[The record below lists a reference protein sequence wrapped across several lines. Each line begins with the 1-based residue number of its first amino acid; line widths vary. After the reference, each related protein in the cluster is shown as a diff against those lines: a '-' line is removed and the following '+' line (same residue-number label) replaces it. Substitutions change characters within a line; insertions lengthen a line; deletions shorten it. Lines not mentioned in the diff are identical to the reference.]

1 MTLNKIAS
9 FLSQHQEKYQKIRR
23 HLHAHPEVAQ
33 EEHETASYIRDFLH
47 NQTNAEVIPVG
58 GTGTI
63 AVFKGSA
70 EGPSIMIRGDIDALP
85 IQEINSFDHQSTV
98 KGVSHK
104 CGHDG
109 HTTILLGLAEL
120 LSNFP
125 IEKGQVALLFQPAEE
140 NGEGAK
146 AVMADA
152 AFQRLSF
159 DFVFALHN
167 LPGHE
172 KGHIY
177 FREGS
182 FTANVKSIIIHFNG
196 KTAHAAEPEKGMNP
210 GLALAEI
217 LNFGEE
223 LTVNN
228 PNVPQFFLSTPIFM
242 QMGKKAYGISA
253 GHGELHLTLRSW
265 DPKLMEQNSD
275 LFIEQIEQ
283 TARKYQLDHTIEW
296 TQHFNANIND
306 LDAVQYIRKA
316 VKALSFEGH
325 VLEAPFKWGE
335 DFGLFTQQYKGA
347 MFGIGAGIDCP
358 ALHNPDYDYP
368 DEITGKA
375 IQMFY
380 QIILQA
386 TK

>member
-9 FLSQHQEKYQKIRR
+9 FLSQHEKKYQQIRR
-23 HLHAHPEVAQ
+23 HLHAHPEVAL
-33 EEHETASYIRDFLH
+33 EEHQTANFIREFLKV
-47 NQTNAEVIPVG
+47 QTNAEVIPVG
-58 GTGTI
+58 GTGTL
-63 AVFKGSA
+63 AVFKGNVS
-70 EGPSIMIRGDIDALP
+70 GTSVMIRGDIDALP
-85 IQEINSFDHQSTV
+85 IQEINSFDYQSTV

-125 IEKGQVALLFQPAEE
+125 IEKGQIALLFQPAEE

-152 AFQRLSF
+152 AFQRFEF

-167 LPGHE
+167 LPGYK
-172 KGHIY
+172 KGEIY

-182 FTANVKSIIIHFNG
+182 FTANVKSLIIKFNG

-228 PNVPQFFLSTPIFM
+228 PNVPQFFLSTPIYM
-242 QMGKKAYGISA
+242 QMGKKPMVSRR
-253 GHGELHLTLRSW
+253 E
-265 DPKLMEQNSD
+265 KEN
-275 LFIEQIEQ
+275 
-283 TARKYQLDHTIEW
+283 
-296 TQHFNANIND
+296 
-306 LDAVQYIRKA
+306 YI
-316 VKALSFEGH
+316 
-325 VLEAPFKWGE
+325 
-335 DFGLFTQQYKGA
+335 
-347 MFGIGAGIDCP
+347 
-358 ALHNPDYDYP
+358 
-368 DEITGKA
+368 
-375 IQMFY
+375 
-380 QIILQA
+380 
-386 TK
+386 